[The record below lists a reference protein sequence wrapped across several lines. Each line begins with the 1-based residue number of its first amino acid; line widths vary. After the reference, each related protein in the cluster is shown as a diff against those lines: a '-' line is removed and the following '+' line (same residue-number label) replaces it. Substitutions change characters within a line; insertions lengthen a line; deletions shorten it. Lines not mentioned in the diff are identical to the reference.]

1 MTIRAYSELYLNDA
15 QLLLANAFDYALN
28 DCKLSPDWFAQ
39 VFAASKAAME
49 IERGNPA
56 FISGKAAEEI
66 VRDVLSSVFPNE
78 EFPKAVFTQERTP
91 AYWAGW
97 ALAYYQWFTARRFK
111 DIFARIPLS
120 DILAMYK
127 VYHETDITGFVDDM
141 NKKYDSVVFDT
152 KLKKIREARQLSQNE
167 LAVMS
172 GVKKRS
178 IQLYEQKVNDIDK
191 AQAHTLYKL
200 SRVLGCTIED
210 ILENPEITE

>member
-1 MTIRAYSELYLNDA
+1 MIRAYNELYLNDA
-15 QLLLANAFDYALN
+15 QLLLANAFNYALN
-28 DCKLSPDWFAQ
+28 DCKQFSDWFAK
-39 VFAASKAAME
+39 VFESSKAAKE

-66 VRDVLSSVFPNE
+66 VKEILSAVYPNE
-78 EFPKAVFTQERTP
+78 EFPKAVFTQDRSP

-97 ALAYYQWFTARRFK
+97 VLAYYQWFTAKRFK
-111 DIFARIPLS
+111 DIFARIPVS

-127 VYHETDITGFVDDM
+127 VYHEMDVTNFVEDM
-141 NKKYDSVVFDT
+141 NKKYNSVVFET
-152 KLKKIREARQLSQNE
+152 KLKKIREARQLSQSE
-167 LAVMS
+167 LATLS

-191 AQAHTLYKL
+191 AQAQTLYKL

-210 ILENPEITE
+210 LLEPPEENE

>member
-1 MTIRAYSELYLNDA
+1 MIRAYNELYLNDT

-28 DCKLSPDWFAQ
+28 DCKQATDWFAK
-39 VFAASKAAME
+39 VFVASKAARE

-66 VRDVLSSVFPNE
+66 VRDILSSVLPNEKFPN
-78 EFPKAVFTQERTP
+78 AVFTQDRSP

-97 ALAYYQWFTARRFK
+97 VLAYYQWFTAKRFK
-111 DIFARIPLS
+111 DIFLRIPLTE
-120 DILAMYK
+120 ILAMYK
-127 VYHETDITGFVDDM
+127 VYHEMDITNFVEDM
-141 NKKYDSVVFDT
+141 NKRYDSVVFET
-152 KLKKIREARQLSQNE
+152 KLKTIREARQLSQNE
-167 LAVMS
+167 LAILS

-191 AQAHTLYKL
+191 AQAQTLYKI

-210 ILENPEITE
+210 LLENPEKNE